1 MGIMRKASTLV
12 FYKFREI
19 LILYSR

>member
-1 MGIMRKASTLV
+1 MRKASTLV